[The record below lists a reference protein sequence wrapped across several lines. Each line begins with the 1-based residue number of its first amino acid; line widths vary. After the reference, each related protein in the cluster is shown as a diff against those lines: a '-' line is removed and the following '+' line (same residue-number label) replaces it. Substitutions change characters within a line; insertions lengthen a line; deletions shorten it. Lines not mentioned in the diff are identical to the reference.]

1 MLFWQACDL
10 IRPWNNARKDIKWK
24 MDASMTGDIGGFW
37 FAETNKILGSVMAG
51 YDGHRGSVDYS
62 PVLASFQQLGFGREL
77 MRKVKQGLTF
87 AGCLKINLLIRKGN
101 KALTS
106 SHERLDYFVDLVVAL
121 SRRLI
126 NDH

>member
-24 MDASMTGDIGGFW
+24 MDAPMTGDIGGFW

-51 YDGHRGSVDYS
+51 YDAIAGASIIPRPG
-62 PVLASFQQLGFGREL
+62 VLSAIRFWQEL

-101 KALTS
+101 KAVTS
-106 SHERLDYFVDLVVAL
+106 SMSVLIILLTRSCPFAAP
-121 SRRLI
+121 I